1 MKKLT
6 KIGLIGI
13 ILAAW
18 TFWRFIIGW
27 YKAWEELWKAKFY
40 DASDAMEAWVR
51 NGWKDLPKFIF
62 ESTVSFYREKHLN

>member
-18 TFWRFIIGW
+18 TFWCFILGW

-40 DASDAMEAWVR
+40 DASDAMEVWVR
-51 NGWKDLPKFIF
+51 NGSTLRNRQKIRPKK
-62 ESTVSFYREKHLN
+62 RR